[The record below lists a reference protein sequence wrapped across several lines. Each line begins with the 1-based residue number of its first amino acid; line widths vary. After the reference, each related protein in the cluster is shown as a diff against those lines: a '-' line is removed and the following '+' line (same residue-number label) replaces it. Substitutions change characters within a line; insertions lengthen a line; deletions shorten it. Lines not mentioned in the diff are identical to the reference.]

1 MPRKERGA
9 RMAHDEICH
18 TGDGSETTL
27 TGKTSGTAD
36 GRQEEVGELV
46 ARIRAGI
53 ATLDEERLRAL
64 HAVLL
69 RMGLISG
76 RL

>member
-1 MPRKERGA
+1 
-9 RMAHDEICH
+9 MAHDEGCH
-18 TGDGSETTL
+18 DGGGEQTAL
-27 TGKTSGTAD
+27 PEGIAEAAD
-36 GRQEEVGELV
+36 GGQEEAGELV

-76 RL
+76 RR